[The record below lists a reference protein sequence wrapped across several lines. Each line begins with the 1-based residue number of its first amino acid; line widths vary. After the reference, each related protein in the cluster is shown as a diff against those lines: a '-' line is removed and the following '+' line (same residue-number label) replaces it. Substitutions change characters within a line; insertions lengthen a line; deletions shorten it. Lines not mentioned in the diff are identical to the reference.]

1 MAHVKNRFI
10 GVYEDDV
17 VLTSLAAQLSK
28 LELVPSDADGA
39 FVSFEAARAGGV
51 KDHTV
56 QGTIPQDYSATSLY
70 MRMRQNPGDD
80 LVLVYAPYGNVEPTV
95 DKPHEYWPVTMDIP
109 NATLAG
115 GESSTSP
122 NAVPVVE
129 VAWPCTADP
138 TIVTAPPAP

>member
-1 MAHVKNRFI
+1 MPNVKSRFI

-17 VLTSLAAQLSK
+17 VLTDLAAQLSK
-28 LELVPSDADGA
+28 LELVPSDADGG
-39 FVSFEAARAGGV
+39 FLSFQAARAGGV
-51 KDHTV
+51 KDYTV
-56 QGTIPQDYSATSLY
+56 QGTIPQNYDATALY
-70 MRMRQNPGDD
+70 MRMRQTPGDA
-80 LVLVYAPYGNVEPTV
+80 LVLVYAPYGNAEPTV
-95 DKPHEYWPVTMDIP
+95 AQPHEYWPVTMDIP

-115 GESSTSP
+115 GEATTSP